1 VEGQRAR
8 YRRDRFRRGALPAI
22 TEPQGT
28 DKLKAAVEERGTGAR
43 NLIFTNYDVMV
54 RFHPRG
60 RQPVENLGPFPAM
73 AAETSGRVLIAEL
86 GPDEFLVMG
95 FGSAVEFR
103 PVQGSD
109 YTAAQLVSNEQGVY
123 ENGVWR
129 TTVQGRTA
137 QGDYTGPIIDLPEN
151 GALVKVKLMKY

>member
-1 VEGQRAR
+1 MRPCA
-8 YRRDRFRRGALPAI
+8 
-22 TEPQGT
+22 TELQGT
-28 DKLKAAVEERGTGAR
+28 EKLKAAVEERGTGAR

-60 RQPVENLGPFPAM
+60 RQPVENPGPFPAM
-73 AAETSGRVLIAEL
+73 AAEPSGRALIAEL

-103 PVQGSD
+103 PVQGSN

-123 ENGVWR
+123 GNGVWR
-129 TTVQGRTA
+129 TTVEGQTA
-137 QGDYTGPIIDLPEN
+137 QGDYTGPIVTLPEN